1 MIKNINK
8 NSDIPKKISICEKC
22 GNTCEEV
29 ESNFILY
36 GFKLCRSC
44 KLAETIFTIF

>member
-36 GFKLCRSC
+36 DSNYVDP
-44 KLAETIFTIF
+44 AN